1 VAGTSRRG
9 KYTGRKL
16 ICKIHAAHC
25 ISGYKSE
32 VVYLSMEGQTLAS
45 EEILSENAIE
55 LLYQCLICVAKILLQ
70 NPRMSFR
77 TGRFPCEQQ
86 NSFRMDPLQK
96 EALREFING
105 GVCKIKTA
113 APNSHAS
120 VKTSR
125 CSSRVALHL
134 PLPPRGGAGP
144 VGIVPGLQKNSEA
157 FAVAHVWPSPSVHL

>member
-1 VAGTSRRG
+1 MFDLRSQNIIAKSKNEFPDRSISLRTTKFVSNGSVAEGSAQR
-9 KYTGRKL
+9 
-16 ICKIHAAHC
+16 I
-25 ISGYKSE
+25 YKW
-32 VVYLSMEGQTLAS
+32 
-45 EEILSENAIE
+45 
-55 LLYQCLICVAKILLQ
+55 
-70 NPRMSFR
+70 
-77 TGRFPCEQQ
+77 
-86 NSFRMDPLQK
+86 
-96 EALREFING
+96 